1 MHLYLLVEEFL
12 QPRKMQILRK
22 DQCVTAGVALW
33 EEGIEHLSF
42 QPHVAL
48 RVSPSLGHEK
58 Q

>member
-12 QPRKMQILRK
+12 QPRKMQEIEKGPMCHSWGGTL
-22 DQCVTAGVALW
+22 
-33 EEGIEHLSF
+33 EEDTDRLSF

-58 Q
+58 W